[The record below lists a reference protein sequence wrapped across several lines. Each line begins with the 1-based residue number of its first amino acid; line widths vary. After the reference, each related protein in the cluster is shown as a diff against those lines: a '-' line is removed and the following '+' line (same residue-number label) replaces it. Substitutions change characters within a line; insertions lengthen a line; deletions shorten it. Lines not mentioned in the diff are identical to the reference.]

1 MCVVSL
7 SFHFIGT
14 QERLSSSSTE
24 LRKKKASTAKKK
36 AGQQNFMSRKI
47 SLVVQKERETEET
60 EIPLFSVSK
69 IQGASTSMYRV
80 ALQVLY

>member
-24 LRKKKASTAKKK
+24 LRKKKASTAKK

-60 EIPLFSVSK
+60 EIPLFQSVK
-69 IQGASTSMYRV
+69 YRV
-80 ALQVLY
+80 VQQALAKLQKPI